1 MGLRRMTGWLDV
13 RDAVLARIRAR
24 DWPPGATLPAEPELA
39 ASFGV
44 SRGTVNRALTALAA
58 EGLLERR
65 RKGGTRVAVTPVRR
79 ATFAIPVIRA
89 EVEARGQTY
98 AHRVLTCHLTVP
110 PVAVAAR
117 AGIGPSAR
125 LWFIETLH
133 LADGHPHAVEA
144 RWLNP
149 AQVPDLPDLAAISIN
164 EWLVRNVAY
173 STGEIAFSAEPAGPR
188 EAAALGVAEGAALFV
203 IDRATFS
210 GPAAI
215 TLVRL
220 ACAPGYRLTASV

>member
-1 MGLRRMTGWLDV
+1 MKGWEAIREDV
-13 RDAVLARIRAR
+13 VARIRNR
-24 DWPPGATLPAEPELA
+24 DWPPGTTLPPEPALA
-39 ASFGV
+39 ATFGV
-44 SRGTVNRALTALAA
+44 ARGTVNRALTALAA

-98 AHRVLTCHLTVP
+98 AHRLLTRHLTTP

-117 AGIGPSAR
+117 AGVGPSAR

-133 LADGHPHAVEA
+133 LADGLPHAFEA

-149 AQVPDLPDLAAISIN
+149 AVVPDLPDLSAISAN

-173 STGEIAFSAEPAGPR
+173 SAGEIAFAAEPAGPR
-188 EAAALGVAEGAALFV
+188 EAAVLGVAEGAALFV
-203 IDRATFS
+203 IDRATFADA
-210 GPAAI
+210 AAI

-220 ACAPGYRLTASV
+220 ACAPGYRLTAAV

>member
-1 MGLRRMTGWLDV
+1 MTGWEDI
-13 RDAVLARIRAR
+13 RDTVLARIRAR
-24 DWPPGATLPAEPELA
+24 DWPPGSTLPAETDLA
-39 ASFGV
+39 ASLGV

-65 RKGGTRVAVTPVRR
+65 RKAGTRVAETPVRH

-89 EVEARGQTY
+89 EVTARGQTH
-98 AHRVLTCHLTVP
+98 AHRLLTCHLTVP
-110 PVAVAAR
+110 PVAIAAR
-117 AGIGPSAR
+117 AGIGASAR

-133 LADGHPHAVEA
+133 LADSLPHAFEA

-149 AQVPDLPDLAAISIN
+149 ARVPDLPDLSAISVN

-173 STGEIAFSAEPAGPR
+173 STGEIAFSAEPAGQR
-188 EAAALGVAEGAALFV
+188 EAAVLGVAPGAALFV
-203 IDRATFS
+203 TDRATFA
-210 GPAAI
+210 GGQAI

-220 ACAPGYRLTASV
+220 AHPPGYRMTAAV